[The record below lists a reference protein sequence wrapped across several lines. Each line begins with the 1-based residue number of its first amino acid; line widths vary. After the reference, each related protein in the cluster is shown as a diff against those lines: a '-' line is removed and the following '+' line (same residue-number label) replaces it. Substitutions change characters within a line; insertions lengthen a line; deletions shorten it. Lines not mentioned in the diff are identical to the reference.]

1 MVEWRRDHPED
12 VATTRAFWKERQSER
27 REKRAEKRQ
36 RRAEYE
42 AEYTKGEASAWPP
55 NDERWL
61 NNFSTTAS
69 EDTPSYEKDF
79 DN

>member
-1 MVEWRRDHPED
+1 V
-12 VATTRAFWKERQSER
+12 R
-27 REKRAEKRQ
+27 REKRAGKRQ

-42 AEYTKGEASAWPP
+42 AEYAKGEASAWPP
-55 NDERWL
+55 NDEWWL

-69 EDTPSYEKDF
+69 EDTPSDEEDF